1 MMINVE
7 HGQSNQVHD
16 YNAKVPILCDCNDE
30 YLLVKGTMITTAAAA
45 DAAAR
50 NADDRNKRVTF
61 KSLAK

>member
-1 MMINVE
+1 MMMYVE
-7 HGQSNQVHD
+7 HSQSNQVHD

-30 YLLVKGTMITTAAAA
+30 YLLVKGTIITTAAGA
-45 DAAAR
+45 DAAAQ